1 MTTFK
6 RSECLPPADTNVLGY
21 LRDGTIK
28 ELRYMRDGQ
37 FADPDED
44 GTYEDLTD
52 EVVEW
57 EPLGP
62 EPE

>member
-6 RSECLPPADTNVLGY
+6 CSDCLPPADTSVLGY

-28 ELRYMRDGQ
+28 ELRFMSNGL
-37 FADPDED
+37 FIDPDDD

-52 EVVEW
+52 EVIEW

-62 EPE
+62 MHA